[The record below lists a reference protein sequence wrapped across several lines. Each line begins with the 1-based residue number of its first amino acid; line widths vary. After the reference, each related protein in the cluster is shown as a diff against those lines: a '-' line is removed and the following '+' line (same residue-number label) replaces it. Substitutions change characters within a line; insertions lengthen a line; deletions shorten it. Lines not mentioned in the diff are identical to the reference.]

1 MKRRADSRHIS
12 ILHRLRN
19 RAKEEKLPPNT
30 VLPYYGMESFL
41 RRLSKSKYREQL
53 ILKGALIFNA
63 FNIPLRRSTR
73 DIDFHGYLDNGVD
86 TLANIVK
93 EICEVPADDGVE
105 FDTNSMRSEQIMLDA
120 NYEGVRIKLVGYLGK
135 SKINLQ
141 LDFSFVDVIT
151 PGEKELEYP
160 TLLDTAPFKVFGY
173 PLETVIAEKLET
185 MVRRSEF
192 NSRRKDFYDLW
203 LLSKM
208 RGFDGS
214 LLLRAIKETFQNRKT
229 GIPGGL
235 ITALSDDFAKR
246 YQTEWTAFLRREG
259 LAGPGLDNFEAIVGD
274 LKLFLLP
281 PLEAANNRDPFS
293 AVWEPGGPWTSL

>member
-1 MKRRADSRHIS
+1 MRRRSDSRHIS

-30 VLPYYGMESFL
+30 VLPYYGMECFL
-41 RRLSKSKYREQL
+41 HRLSKTKYRKQL
-53 ILKGALIFNA
+53 ILKGGLIFNA
-63 FNIPLRRSTR
+63 FNIPLRRSTK
-73 DIDFHGYLDNGVD
+73 DIDFQGYVEHDVD
-86 TLANIVK
+86 ALVNIVK
-93 EICEVPADDGVE
+93 EICAVPTDDGVE
-105 FDTNSMRSEQIMLDA
+105 FDIDSMTAKQIMLEA
-120 NYEGVRIKLVGYLGK
+120 HYEGVRIKLVGYLGK

-160 TLLDTAPFKVFGY
+160 TLLDTDPFKVLGY

-214 LLLRAIKETFQNRKT
+214 LLLRAIKATFENRETR
-229 GIPGGL
+229 IPKDVA
-235 ITALSDDFAKR
+235 ALSDDFAKQ
-246 YQTEWTAFLRREG
+246 YQRNWKAFLETEG
-259 LAGPGLDNFEAIVGD
+259 LADPDLDNFEAIVGD

-281 PLEAANNRDPFS
+281 PLEAANNRDPFI

>member
-1 MKRRADSRHIS
+1 MKRRSDSRHIS

-30 VLPYYGMESFL
+30 VLPYYGMECFL
-41 RRLSKSKYREQL
+41 NRLSKTEYRKQL
-53 ILKGALIFNA
+53 ILKGGLIFNA
-63 FNIPLRRSTR
+63 LNIPLRRSTK
-73 DIDFHGYLDNGVD
+73 DIDFQGYIEHDMDALV
-86 TLANIVK
+86 NIVK
-93 EICEVPADDGVE
+93 EICAVRADDGVE
-105 FDTNSMRSEQIMLDA
+105 FDTNSMTAEQIMLDA

-151 PGEKELEYP
+151 PGEKEIEYP

-185 MVRRSEF
+185 IVRRSEF

-208 RGFDGS
+208 REFDGS
-214 LLLRAIKETFQNRKT
+214 LLLRAIKETFQNRRT

-235 ITALSDDFAKR
+235 ITALSDDFARR
-246 YQTEWTAFLRREG
+246 YQTEWTTFLEREG
-259 LAGPGLDNFEAIVGD
+259 LSDPSLDNFEAVVGD

-281 PLEAANNRDPFS
+281 PLEAANNGDPFM
-293 AVWEPGGPWTSL
+293 AVWEPGGPWASL